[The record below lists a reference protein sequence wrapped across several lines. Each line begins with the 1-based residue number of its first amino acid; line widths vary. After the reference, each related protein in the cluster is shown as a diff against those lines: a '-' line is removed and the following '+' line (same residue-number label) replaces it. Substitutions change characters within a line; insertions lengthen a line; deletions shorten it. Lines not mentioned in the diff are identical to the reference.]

1 MSTRNFIFNTALE
14 ILAKN
19 GQNVLHENNYPSQ
32 TSGHGFSVHYLD
44 HIFFS
49 PRGAQSTKYENIL

>member
-1 MSTRNFIFNTALE
+1 MSTRNFIFSTALE

-44 HIFFS
+44 HIFFFT
-49 PRGAQSTKYENIL
+49 PGCPIDKV